1 MANRHLN
8 NPRMLLKA
16 RSVLVAAR
24 DLLSD
29 PRRWT
34 QGAMARRTDGEPVDP
49 TSGRAEQWC
58 AVGAINRAAF
68 RMDLPSTERHTIKA
82 LACELMQADLELA
95 GVAKSHSVMHVND
108 SFNGH
113 EQVMRSFSR
122 LIFGATVATLTR
134 RSEAAMKGWET
145 RRRKQREANA
155 APQPAA
161 PVTMTIAGTL
171 PAATTDANSARLEIV
186 HVQ

>member
-1 MANRHLN
+1 MANRYLKD
-8 NPRMLLKA
+8 PRMLFRA

-29 PRRWT
+29 RRRWT
-34 QGAMARRTDGEPVDP
+34 QGAMARDGDNESVGPLAHA
-49 TSGRAEQWC
+49 AERWC
-58 AVGAINRAAF
+58 AVGAIDRASHEMA
-68 RMDLPSTERHTIKA
+68 LPFKEQSAVKVVAH
-82 LACELMQADLELA
+82 ELVNADLKL
-95 GVAKSHSVMHVND
+95 SHGQHCGSIMSVND
-108 SFNGH
+108 GLDGY
-113 EQVMRSFSR
+113 ERIMRSFSR
-122 LIFGATVATLTR
+122 LIYGATVATLTR

-145 RRRKQREANA
+145 RRRRARA
-155 APQPAA
+155 ATAA